1 MWLANG
7 TYADDV
13 AILAKKS
20 AGEISGLELPAEN
33 LEDNPSFT
41 TFHLCALA

>member
-20 AGEISGLELPAEN
+20 AGENSGLEVLAEN
-33 LEDNPSFT
+33 LEDTPSFA

>member
-1 MWLANG
+1 MWLANS

-20 AGEISGLELPAEN
+20 AGEISGLELLAEN

>member
-20 AGEISGLELPAEN
+20 AGENSGLELLAEN
-33 LEDNPSFT
+33 LEDNPNFLPRFT
-41 TFHLCALA
+41 CAR

>member
-1 MWLANG
+1 MWLTNS

-20 AGEISGLELPAEN
+20 AGENSGLELLAEN